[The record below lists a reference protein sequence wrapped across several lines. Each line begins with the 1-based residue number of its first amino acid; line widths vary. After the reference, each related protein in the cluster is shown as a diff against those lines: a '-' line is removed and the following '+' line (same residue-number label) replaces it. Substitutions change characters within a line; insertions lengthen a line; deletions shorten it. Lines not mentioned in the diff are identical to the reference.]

1 MALTKANK
9 KTVLEK
15 FGRHDKDTS
24 SPEVQIALI
33 TSRLDYLRDH
43 FATAKKDHH
52 SRLGLMKMVG
62 RRKRLLKYLQVN
74 NELAYRKLITDLGLR
89 K

>member
-9 KTVLEK
+9 ESILKK
-15 FGRHDKDTS
+15 FRRHDKDTS

-33 TSRLDYLRDH
+33 TSKLEYLRDH

-62 RRKRLLKYLQVN
+62 RRKRLLKYLQDNDV
-74 NELAYRKLITDLGLR
+74 LAYRKLIADLGLR